1 MAAEVGPGGVAG
13 GVPGGRSRRP
23 GVEVVGVGPFGRPAP
38 HLAAA
43 VCRAGGL
50 GVLDLGTDR
59 AAALAALAD
68 LARWWRGG
76 FGVRVPAGCG
86 VRPDELPDQARTV
99 LLDAASLEETA
110 GYARG
115 RRLLAEVVDAAEA
128 YEALD
133 AGADGLIA
141 RGCEAGGR
149 VGELTTFVLLQ
160 LLLADAAIGVPVLAA
175 GGIGPHT
182 AAAAVAGGAAG
193 VVLDVQLALVRECEL
208 PRDVADALRAM
219 DGGETR
225 VTGGH
230 RIYTRPDLPD
240 FELDGLTPAEA
251 NTRLGASGLHMK
263 ALPVGQDGFLA
274 AALGDRYRTAGGV
287 VQAVRDEVDAHL
299 RAALAARPLAPR
311 DNPPGAPI
319 SRDYPVVQGPM
330 TRVSDRSS
338 FAAAIAQDGGLP
350 FLALA
355 LMGGDEVRDLLTD
368 TADRLGDRPWGVGVL
383 GFAPPEVR
391 EAQIAAVLAARPPY
405 ALIAGGRPSQA
416 APLEEAGISTYL
428 HVPSPGLLDR
438 FLAEGARK
446 FVFEGLECGGHVGPR
461 ASFPL
466 WEAQVQRLLDFT
478 DKTPDAA
485 DGMSVLFAGGI
496 HDERSA
502 AMVAALA
509 GPLAERGAD
518 VRVLMGTA
526 YLFTYE
532 AVAAGAILP
541 GFQQAAVEC
550 AGTTLLETSPGHATR
565 CARTPYVEAFEQA
578 RRELEAAGTTR
589 RRMWEQLEELN
600 LGRLRIAAKGLRRG
614 PGGGALQSVEPADQA
629 REGMYMIGQVAA
641 LRTATTSI
649 TGLHEQVTTGALR
662 FLEARAE
669 ALGLTAAEPAPE
681 AAAEADPMD
690 IAIVGIG
697 CVFPEAGDAA
707 EYWAN
712 IVRGVDAISEVPAG
726 RWDPSVYFDPNS
738 TGGEKTPSKWGG
750 FVPDVPFDAFAYG
763 IPPNSLSSVEPMQ
776 LLALEV
782 AARALRDAGYDERP
796 FDRSRTSVFFGAEA
810 GTELGTAYSTRAILP
825 KYYGEVPP
833 GVDGQ
838 LPKLTE
844 DSVPGVLTNVIAG
857 RIANRFDLGGA
868 NYTVDAACAASLAAL
883 DAACK
888 ELAAGTSDMVLCGG
902 ADLHNS
908 IYDFLL
914 FSSVHALSRKGR
926 CATFDAGADGIAL
939 GEGVACVVLKRLA
952 DAERDGDRIYAVVKS
967 VAGSSDGR
975 SLGLTAPR
983 AEGQRRALDRAYA
996 RAGVDP
1002 ARVGLIEAH
1011 GTGTEV
1017 GDRTELATLTETFTA
1032 AGAAPG
1038 SVTLGS
1044 VKSQIGHTKCAAG
1057 LAGLIKTA
1065 YALHHGVLP
1074 GTLHLTE
1081 PNRAW
1086 DASSSPFAFGRTA
1099 RPWAAAPGDRIAG
1112 LSGFGFGGSNFHAV
1126 LAGYDGAPEPVSG
1139 LACWPAE
1146 LLLVRGA
1153 DRNAARAEMDRLAAL
1168 ADAPGARL
1176 RDLAR
1181 TAAEPGPDSV
1191 QVAIVASGIADLRRK
1206 LDAARSFRAG
1216 PGVFVAPG
1224 RPGRGKAR
1232 EPGKVA
1238 FLYPGQGSQ
1247 RPNMLADLFVA
1258 FPRLQRLLR
1267 LADGKYAPAMFPP
1280 AAFTPEDER
1289 AQREAIT
1296 DTRIAQP
1303 ALGIAGLAAHR
1314 LLTELGVRPDL
1325 AAGHSY
1331 GELVALAAAGVFGE
1345 DDLVGLSAA
1354 RAEAILA
1361 AAGGHGDDPGAM
1373 AACAGTLEEVRA
1385 AVAGISELVVANH
1398 NGPRQVVVS
1407 GSTPALE
1414 QALKALSERGIAAT
1428 RIPVAAAFHSPLVG
1442 GAAAALRAELSRCD
1456 LRSPAFPVWSNTTAA
1471 PYDSEPAGL
1480 RATLAGQVAA
1490 PVRFVEQI
1498 EAMYAAGARVF
1509 VEAGPGRVL
1518 TRLVGEI
1525 LGDRPHTA
1533 VACDAPGEDGIER
1546 LLLALAE
1553 LAVAGVPVDAAALFA
1568 GRDARVLSAADP
1580 PAVPGW
1586 IVNGHLVRTADG
1598 AYLANGLRPAERV
1611 SSPSGGTMA
1620 PATPDDPAAGSAPQQ
1635 DPVHLAVLE
1644 YLRSSRELV
1653 AAQRDVVLGLLGA
1666 RTAASALPAPPPPVP
1681 APRSVL
1687 SGHVVPQSFANPQS
1701 PAGSQGPAD
1710 SPSAPRAGTSTRP
1723 DVPAGPAV
1731 LGPDGIRAAVLS
1743 VIGARTGYP
1752 EPMLGAD
1759 LDLEADLSIDSI
1771 KRTEIIGEL
1780 AERVGLAA
1788 AGARLDEAIVE
1799 QLARI
1804 KTIGEIVAWIGDRL
1818 TEPKAARPSEPKGAR
1833 SAEPKSTRSAEPKA
1847 ARSEPK
1853 GDRRAEPGDIR
1864 SAAQVSAPEGPEAD
1878 EQAVPPVRQ
1887 IVRMRELAPLPTPD
1901 VVPGRFEGRTFV
1913 IVDDGCGIALE
1924 LAALL
1929 EQQGARVRTP
1939 LDAGGPCD
1947 GLIHLAALRPGG
1959 GPVLPGAYA
1968 GIREALLTG
1977 PRWLVLGTGAG
1988 GAFGRGFDGGVGDP
2002 TPGAGLR
2009 GLART
2014 LAREFPETLVRAV
2027 DVDTKD
2033 SPRAIALRL
2042 LAEMLAPGEP
2052 VVVGHDGDVRR
2063 GLSVVRAELPP
2074 VRSATPGLGPDGV
2087 VLLTG
2092 GARGITARIAL
2103 ELART
2108 TGCRVELLGRTPEP
2122 AAEDPELADAPDRP
2136 ALRRALVAQ
2145 GGRTPAEIE
2154 ARIRSVLASREIR
2167 ANLAALREHAAA
2179 VRYHPVDV
2187 RDAQAVRAVVEDV
2200 YNRHGRLDG
2209 VVHGAGLLEDRLVR
2223 DKAPDSF
2230 DRVYRT
2236 KVDGASALAA
2246 AVRPDLRFFVVF
2258 GSVAGVYGNRGQ
2270 ADYAAANDACD
2281 TLARVWRTELRG
2293 RVLVA
2298 DWGPWAGGGMVSLEL
2313 AREYARRGV
2322 GLLDPDAAVAALM
2335 HEIAAGDDVQV
2346 VLSAP
2351 LTDPADTTAPLAD
2364 RAETAACLADRA
2376 ETAAPL
2382 TEQDG
2387 PARPFVDPA
2396 GTTVPLADS
2405 DRTAGVHADPV
2416 GTGEG
2421 VGDGEGSAGAGGGE
2435 PAGGAARGA
2444 GGAAGAAS

>member
-1 MAAEVGPGGVAG
+1 MTAEVDPGGVFG
-13 GVPGGRSRRP
+13 RGPGDRPRRP
-23 GVEVVGVGPFGRPAP
+23 DVEVVGVGPFGRPAP

-68 LARWWRGG
+68 LSRWWRGD

-86 VRPDELPDQARTV
+86 VRPDELPQHVRTV
-99 LLDAASLEETA
+99 LLDAVSLDDTIA
-110 GYARG
+110 YARG
-115 RRLLAEVVDAAEA
+115 RRLLVEVVDAAEA
-128 YEALD
+128 HAARAS

-149 VGELTTFVLLQ
+149 VGDLTTFVLLQ
-160 LLLADAAIGVPVLAA
+160 HLLGDPEVTVPVLAA

-219 DGGETR
+219 DGSETR

-230 RIYTRPDLPD
+230 RIFTRPDLPD
-240 FELDGLTPAEA
+240 FDLSGLSPAEA
-251 NTRLGASGLHMK
+251 NARLGASGLHVK

-274 AALGDRYRTAGGV
+274 AALGDRHRTAGGV
-287 VQAVRDEVDAHL
+287 VQAVREQVGEHL
-299 RAALAARPLAPR
+299 RAALTARPLAPR
-311 DNPPGAPI
+311 DNPPGTAI

-330 TRVSDRSS
+330 TRVSDRSA

-355 LMGGDEVRDLLTD
+355 LMGGDEVRDLLAD
-368 TADRLGDRPWGVGVL
+368 TADRLGGRPWGVGVL

-391 EAQIAAVLAARPPY
+391 EAQIEAVLAARPPY
-405 ALIAGGRPSQA
+405 ALIAGGRPAQA
-416 APLEEAGISTYL
+416 APLEDAGISTYL
-428 HVPSPGLLDR
+428 HVPSPGLLER
-438 FLAEGARK
+438 FLGEGARK

-466 WEAQVQRLLDFT
+466 WEAQVQRLVEFADR
-478 DKTPDAA
+478 TPGAA
-485 DGMSVLFAGGI
+485 DEMSVLFAGGI
-496 HDERSA
+496 HDERSG

-532 AVAAGAILP
+532 AVAAGAIMP
-541 GFQQAAVEC
+541 GFQKTAVEC

-578 RRELEAAGTTR
+578 RQGLEDAGTTR

-614 PGGGALQSVEPADQA
+614 QGGGALETVGGAEQA

-641 LRTATTSI
+641 LRSATTSI
-649 TGLHEQVTTGALR
+649 TGLHEQVTSGALR
-662 FLEARAE
+662 FLESRAA
-669 ALGLTAAEPAPE
+669 ALGVTTPGEDASGTGAAPL
-681 AAAEADPMD
+681 DV
-690 IAIVGIG
+690 AIVGIG
-697 CVFPEAGDAA
+697 CVFPGAPEAAD
-707 EYWAN
+707 YWAN
-712 IVRGVDAISEVPAG
+712 IVRGVDAVTEVPAD
-726 RWDPSVYFDPNS
+726 RWDPEVFFDPAS
-738 TGGEKTPSKWGG
+738 RDGEKSPSKWGG

-763 IPPNSLSSVEPMQ
+763 IPPNSLGSVEPVQ

-782 AARALRDAGYDERP
+782 ASRALRDAGYDERP
-796 FDRSRTSVFFGAEA
+796 FDRSRTSVVFGAEA
-810 GTELGTAYSTRAILP
+810 GTELGTAYSARAILP
-825 KYYGEVPP
+825 KFYGQVPP
-833 GVDGQ
+833 GVDEQ
-838 LPKLTE
+838 LPRLTE

-857 RIANRFDLGGA
+857 RIANRLDLGGA

-888 ELAAGTSDMVLCGG
+888 ELVSGAADMVLCGG
-902 ADLHNS
+902 ADLHNG
-908 IYDFLL
+908 INNYLL

-926 CATFDAGADGIAL
+926 CATFDASADGIAL

-983 AEGQRRALDRAYA
+983 VQGQRLALDRAYG
-996 RAGVDP
+996 RAGIAP
-1002 ARVGLIEAH
+1002 SRVGLLEAH

-1017 GDRTELATLTETFTA
+1017 GDRTELTTLTETFTE
-1032 AGAAPG
+1032 AGAVPG
-1038 SVTLGS
+1038 GITLGS

-1065 YALHHGVLP
+1065 YALHSGVLP

-1086 DASSSPFAFGRTA
+1086 GGPSSPFAFGRTT
-1099 RPWAAAPGDRIAG
+1099 RPWAAAPGERFAG

-1139 LACWPAE
+1139 VAAWPAE

-1153 DRNAARAEMDRLAAL
+1153 DRDAARAEIDRLAAL
-1168 ADAPGARL
+1168 ADVPGARL

-1181 TAAEPGPDSV
+1181 TFAEPNPARV
-1191 QVAIVASGIADLRRK
+1191 QVAIVASGLPDLRAK
-1206 LDAARSFRAG
+1206 LEAARGFRAV
-1216 PGVFVAPG
+1216 PGVAVAPA
-1224 RPGRGKAR
+1224 KAG
-1232 EPGKVA
+1232 ETGKVA

-1267 LADGKYAPAMFPP
+1267 LADGRHARAMFPP
-1280 AAFTPEDER
+1280 AAFTEDDER
-1289 AQREAIT
+1289 AQFEAIT
-1296 DTRIAQP
+1296 DTRAAQP

-1345 DDLVGLSAA
+1345 DDLVELSEA
-1354 RAEAILA
+1354 RAEAILDA
-1361 AAGGHGDDPGAM
+1361 ATTHGDDPGSM
-1373 AACAGTLEEVRA
+1373 VACAGTLDEVRA
-1385 AVAGISELVVANH
+1385 AMAGISELVIANH
-1398 NGPRQVVVS
+1398 NAPRQVVIS

-1414 QALKALSERGIAAT
+1414 QALQALSARRIAAR

-1442 GAAAALRAELSRCD
+1442 GAAATLRSELSGRD
-1456 LRSPAFPVWSNTTAA
+1456 LRSPAFPVWSNTTAE
-1471 PYDSEPAGL
+1471 PYESEPAEL
-1480 RATLAGQVAA
+1480 RATLAGQVSA

-1498 EAMYAAGARVF
+1498 EAMYEAGARVF

-1518 TRLVGEI
+1518 THLVGEI

-1533 VACDAPGEDGIER
+1533 VACDAPGEDGVVR
-1546 LLLALAE
+1546 LLHALAD
-1553 LAVAGVPVDAAALFA
+1553 LAVAGVPVDAGALFA
-1568 GRDARVLSAADP
+1568 GRDARVLSAAHP

-1598 AYLANGLRPAERV
+1598 AHLTNSLRPAERV
-1611 SSPSGGTMA
+1611 TLPSSGGPMPTA
-1620 PATPDDPAAGSAPQQ
+1620 GHPEAASAAHSAAGAAHSAAGAAHSAAAGAPVQ
-1635 DPVHLAVLE
+1635 DPLHTAVLA
-1644 YLRSSRELV
+1644 YLRNSRELI
-1653 AAQRDVVLGLLGA
+1653 AAQRDVVLGLINRNASPPA
-1666 RTAASALPAPPPPVP
+1666 RSGGPTVPPPRPVVSGDAVVSGSDAVVP
-1681 APRSVL
+1681 GDAAV
-1687 SGHVVPQSFANPQS
+1687 SGHVVPQPL
-1701 PAGSQGPAD
+1701 
-1710 SPSAPRAGTSTRP
+1710 SATPP
-1723 DVPAGPAV
+1723 VPAPGAVPLVRTPPDERPAAPGASVPGPEEIHAT
-1731 LGPDGIRAAVLS
+1731 VLS
-1743 VIGARTGYP
+1743 VIGGRTGYP
-1752 EPMLGAD
+1752 EAMLGSD

-1780 AERVGLAA
+1780 ADRVGLAA
-1788 AGARLDEAIVE
+1788 AGARLDEAVVE
-1799 QLARI
+1799 QLAGI
-1804 KTIGEIVAWIGDRL
+1804 KTIGEIVAWIGARL
-1818 TEPKAARPSEPKGAR
+1818 TPSVNGSAPKAAVAAAETAADTAPPSPEPAG
-1833 SAEPKSTRSAEPKA
+1833 
-1847 ARSEPK
+1847 
-1853 GDRRAEPGDIR
+1853 
-1864 SAAQVSAPEGPEAD
+1864 EAV
-1878 EQAVPPVRQ
+1878 VPPVRQ
-1887 IVRMRELAPLPTPD
+1887 VVRLEGLPALPTPE
-1901 VVPGRFEGRTFV
+1901 VVPGRFDGRVFA

-1924 LAALL
+1924 LADLL
-1929 EQQGARVRTP
+1929 EQQGAQVRTS
-1939 LDAGGPCD
+1939 LEAGEACD

-1968 GIREALLTG
+1968 GIRETLLTG
-1977 PRWLVLGTGAG
+1977 PSWLILGTGAG

-2014 LAREFPETLVRAV
+2014 LAKEFPETLVRAV
-2027 DVDTKD
+2027 DVDTKE
-2033 SPRAIALRL
+2033 SPRTIALRL
-2042 LAEMLAPGEP
+2042 LAELLAPGRP
-2052 VVVGHDGDVRR
+2052 VEVGYEGDVRQT
-2063 GLSVVRAELPP
+2063 LVLVREELPS
-2074 VRSATPGLGPDGV
+2074 VPGAAGPELGPDGV

-2092 GARGITARIAL
+2092 GARGITARVAL

-2108 TGCRVELLGRTPEP
+2108 TGCRIELLGRTPEP
-2122 AAEDPELADAPDRP
+2122 GAEDPELADAPDEA
-2136 ALRRALVAQ
+2136 ALRRALVAR

-2154 ARIRSVLASREIR
+2154 ARIRSVLAAREIR
-2167 ANLAALREHAAA
+2167 ANLAALREHAAE

-2187 RDAQAVRAVVEDV
+2187 RDAQAVRAVVEDA
-2200 YNRHGRLDG
+2200 YRRYGRLDG
-2209 VVHGAGLLEDRLVR
+2209 VVHGAGLVEDRLVR
-2223 DKAPDSF
+2223 DKTPESF
-2230 DRVYRT
+2230 GAVYGT
-2236 KVDGASALAA
+2236 KLSGASALVS
-2246 AVRPDLRFFVVF
+2246 AVRSDLRFFVVF
-2258 GSVAGVYGNRGQ
+2258 GSVSGVYGNRGQ

-2281 TLARVWRTELRG
+2281 TLARVWRTRLRG

-2298 DWGPWAGGGMVSLEL
+2298 DWGPWAGGGMVSPEI

-2322 GLLDPDAAVAALM
+2322 ALVDPDAAVAALLR
-2335 HEIAAGDDVQV
+2335 EIASGDESQV
-2346 VLSAP
+2346 VLAG
-2351 LTDPADTTAPLAD
+2351 TVADPA
-2364 RAETAACLADRA
+2364 
-2376 ETAAPL
+2376 
-2382 TEQDG
+2382 
-2387 PARPFVDPA
+2387 
-2396 GTTVPLADS
+2396 
-2405 DRTAGVHADPV
+2405 
-2416 GTGEG
+2416 
-2421 VGDGEGSAGAGGGE
+2421 
-2435 PAGGAARGA
+2435 
-2444 GGAAGAAS
+2444 GAAGANGSSGGGDAGRGRVHERDAGATS